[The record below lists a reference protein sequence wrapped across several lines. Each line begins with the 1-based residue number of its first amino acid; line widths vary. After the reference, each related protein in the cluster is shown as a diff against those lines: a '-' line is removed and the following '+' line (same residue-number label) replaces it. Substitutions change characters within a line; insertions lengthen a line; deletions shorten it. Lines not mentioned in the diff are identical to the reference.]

1 MKQDHNVEKSMNSKS
16 IIIRKFNESDIPQI
30 VKLQTESFADMAKY
44 GMIFP
49 SSYLRNHIKIF
60 PEGQLL
66 AEIDGKI
73 VGSSS
78 SLIVSLGSEYEAHD
92 WFEITGNGL
101 FTNHDSAGDTLY
113 GADLSTHP
121 DFRSMGVGT
130 LLYDARKDL
139 VKKLNLRRILA
150 GGRLYDY
157 CKYSST
163 MSAKQFADKVVR
175 DELSDPVLSFQLK
188 NGFKFIKVLDN
199 YLLDKR
205 SLNYASLIEWIN
217 PSYQVPDKSKSNK
230 KV

>member
-1 MKQDHNVEKSMNSKS
+1 MNSKS
-16 IIIRKFNESDIPQI
+16 IIIRKFSESDIPQI

-49 SSYLRNHIKIF
+49 SSFLRNHVKIF

-66 AEIDGKI
+66 AEIDGRI

-78 SLIVSLGSEYEAHD
+78 SLIVSLDSDYEAHD

-101 FTNHDSAGDTLY
+101 FTNHNSTGDTLY

-121 DFRSMGVGT
+121 NFRSMGIGT
-130 LLYDARKDL
+130 LLYDARKEL
-139 VKKLNLRRILA
+139 AKKLNLRRILA

-157 CKYSST
+157 CNYSDK
-163 MSAKQFADKVVR
+163 MSAKEFTDKVVR
-175 DELSDPVLSFQLK
+175 GELNDPVLSFQLK

-205 SLNYASLIEWIN
+205 SLNYASLIEWTN
-217 PSYQVPDKSKSNK
+217 PSYRVPDKSKSNK